1 MSSSDSQQ
9 RQFSLRIERGRT
21 RFPERPIDEE
31 RFLIGAG
38 SNCHLQL
45 GGEMPILHSVVVAT
59 SSGLWIDSVV
69 KTPQLLVNRQPV
81 RECELLSGDILEIG
95 DFTFVVEEK
104 SVMTDS
110 IPIDDSDNDHVDLRD
125 LSAEDLV
132 DLLDEEMTTLEEY
145 EAARTSGAKALL
157 DTASEI
163 QPQVKVPESEIDL
176 QSLAAQLAK
185 QASELDIRESIL
197 AEKADHLQKAQ
208 ERLEKQIE
216 LLTSRVKSEQ
226 DDSDESFRKT
236 A

>member
-1 MSSSDSQQ
+1 M
-9 RQFSLRIERGRT
+9 R
-21 RFPERPIDEE
+21 
-31 RFLIGAG
+31 
-38 SNCHLQL
+38 
-45 GGEMPILHSVVVAT
+45 
-59 SSGLWIDSVV
+59 
-69 KTPQLLVNRQPV
+69 
-81 RECELLSGDILEIG
+81 
-95 DFTFVVEEK
+95 
-104 SVMTDS
+104 
-110 IPIDDSDNDHVDLRD
+110 
-125 LSAEDLV
+125 
-132 DLLDEEMTTLEEY
+132 EY

-226 DDSDESFRKT
+226 EDSDESFDIRRVICEKPFFNNINIISSGEKREEDVR
-236 A
+236 ALLYL